1 MKTANIATTLGA
13 LLLAAG
19 ARAGTVTVQGNQTV
33 EGSQLVQSNQTVAGS
48 LTSQGSSA
56 EVAATRFRAFGPVG
70 STRWIK
76 LARIGGA
83 DLTNAVMAGR
93 LLVRGTAPGNQ
104 YVADFAFPGP
114 GQNPYSPVLVEM
126 GGGAASGLVWE
137 VRSSGADYFLWF
149 GQAGGSGFANFLY
162 GEAGCVPLWETNA
175 SPSGTLVWR
184 NTTATDSR
192 QSLKAGGLT
201 LTKGL
206 TLPDG
211 TLLNA
216 RSNMTATA
224 LINPANGQKLLEVA
238 SGRLRFTGPSDFLG
252 SIGLGTNG
260 LAITADAWAAVESG
274 LVDGRGAKPIAGAGA
289 WAISGMAEDGS
300 GNRYAYGY
308 FAGSMDAGGAILRS
322 GASENDR
329 AGFVI
334 KIDSL
339 GGVAWGRAF
348 ALVNHSANGQQNENL
363 VQIAGAVVAASGDV
377 ILAGTFRATADF
389 AGSTNSPSGGGDGF
403 VVSLRPDGTPAWF
416 RKFGGS
422 QSVADALV
430 NLAVDAGGTNLV
442 AGGSWAN
449 AGDTDGYA
457 VLLATSNGATLG
469 AFTLSG
475 DPAGGPDIATSVTRV
490 CFSGDAPVV
499 AWEGGDDH
507 CITNLAAGGWGV
519 VDQGPVSDMQPDIAG
534 NVVVFEADEPDE
546 YLHGVGRVRSYSA
559 SDGSVLWTQMGFSSD
574 WSTSWDV
581 YDEWGNWVGT
591 EWEGGGQGWSL
602 QDFALDRSGT
612 AWFAWHGWEY
622 YSSPSYSYS
631 YEYDYLRRGG
641 SDAADMGQSFSVCAD
656 ASGDIHALAYVGGNA
671 RDVRFDG
678 QSGAQEADSLVGGAS
693 GTLLGAS
700 QSAHSL
706 VVASAGAIAQD
717 SDWSASVSVDGLL
730 AAGSGILLGDGTVV
744 ATSEDIAALGPV
756 QSGGGGNYFVMGSV
770 GIGTD
775 APAYGLDVSGD
786 ARITG
791 PLSLGQ
797 NLEVGGALSAAG
809 GSLSGGLTVGGDA
822 HFFDSSVGFGEMLG
836 TGVPGFHLVY
846 EDGGWG
852 VIRHRA
858 SRWGASWLWEHAC
871 EAGVQVPQMELDGCN
886 RIRLFGSATNIG
898 PAAII
903 LDPGAG
909 NDPPGITIPGSNS
922 VVSVAGVIR
931 IPAAGDIPMGAFT
944 NGPAQ

>member
-137 VRSSGADYFLWF
+137 VRSSGADHFLWF

-260 LAITADAWAAVESG
+260 LAITADGWAAVQSAVVG
-274 LVDGRGAKPIAGAGA
+274 GSGAKDVAGAAA
-289 WAISGMAEDGS
+289 WAITGMADDAA

-308 FAGSMDAGGAILRS
+308 FAGTMRAGATVLSS
-322 GASENDR
+322 GAAENDR

-334 KIDSL
+334 KIDPV
-339 GGVAWGRAF
+339 GRMAWARA
-348 ALVNHSANGQQNENL
+348 LPVVNHSANGQQNENL
-363 VQIAGAVVAASGDV
+363 VQIAGAVVGASGNV

-403 VVSLRPDGTPAWF
+403 VVSLGADGTAAWF
-416 RKFGGS
+416 RQFGGS
-422 QSVADALV
+422 ESAADTFADI
-430 NLAVDAGGTNLV
+430 AIDAS
-442 AGGSWAN
+442 GGSVVA
-449 AGDTDGYA
+449 AGARA
-457 VLLATSNGATLG
+457 VSGATEGRAVKLAASDG
-469 AFTLSG
+469 ATQDEWTVSG
-475 DPAGGPDIATSVTRV
+475 PVSHA
-490 CFSGDAPVV
+490 CFSGTSAVVVWGGSIKRLGAGGWDASVSDSVSDLIGMPSGDVLAFSASWESLGGAWLLGASNGYEQWSELGYSYGSGWSEEIEV
-499 AWEGGDDH
+499 GYDPEYGYPIYETQYYDSGNWYYLRGVAIDRTGNIWLAWEGGDSS
-507 CITNLAAGGWGV
+507 NAS
-519 VDQGPVSDMQPDIAG
+519 GPVA
-534 NVVVFEADEPDE
+534 N
-546 YLHGVGRVRSYSA
+546 
-559 SDGSVLWTQMGFSSD
+559 
-574 WSTSWDV
+574 
-581 YDEWGNWVGT
+581 
-591 EWEGGGQGWSL
+591 
-602 QDFALDRSGT
+602 
-612 AWFAWHGWEY
+612 
-622 YSSPSYSYS
+622 YSYFNS
-631 YEYDYLRRGG
+631 YQHIGRRGG
-641 SDAADMGQSFSVCAD
+641 SFVDLGHAFTMRADGA
-656 ASGDIHALAYVGGNA
+656 GDIHALAYVGGNA

-730 AAGSGILLGDGTVV
+730 SAGSGILLGDGTVV
-744 ATSEDIAALGPV
+744 ATSGDIAALGPV
-756 QSGGGGNYFVMGSV
+756 QSGGGGNYFLMGNV

-775 APAYGLDVSGD
+775 APSYGLDVTGD

-791 PLSLGQ
+791 PLTLGQ
-797 NLEVGGALSAAG
+797 TLAVGGALSAAG
-809 GSLSGGLTVGGDA
+809 GSLSGDMAVGGNLTVA
-822 HFFDSSVGFGEMLG
+822 SNLTVLG
-836 TGVPGFHLVY
+836 TSDLARVP
-846 EDGGWG
+846 
-852 VIRHRA
+852 
-858 SRWGASWLWEHAC
+858 
-871 EAGVQVPQMELDGCN
+871 PK
-886 RIRLFGSATNIG
+886 
-898 PAAII
+898 
-903 LDPGAG
+903 
-909 NDPPGITIPGSNS
+909 
-922 VVSVAGVIR
+922 
-931 IPAAGDIPMGAFT
+931 GDVPMGAFT